1 MLLLS
6 ESKMFFWSLLLVM
19 VFHFCHCVI
28 NQYKA
33 SGFTGLFNNKDKA
46 QIQVLFS
53 IWMDPYFARQGII
66 IECSLNLLFH
76 DLVTV
81 IVTSRTVI
89 SEMVDND
96 NDNELPLAVNKR

>member
-1 MLLLS
+1 
-6 ESKMFFWSLLLVM
+6 
-19 VFHFCHCVI
+19 
-28 NQYKA
+28 
-33 SGFTGLFNNKDKA
+33 
-46 QIQVLFS
+46 
-53 IWMDPYFARQGII
+53 MDPYFARQGII